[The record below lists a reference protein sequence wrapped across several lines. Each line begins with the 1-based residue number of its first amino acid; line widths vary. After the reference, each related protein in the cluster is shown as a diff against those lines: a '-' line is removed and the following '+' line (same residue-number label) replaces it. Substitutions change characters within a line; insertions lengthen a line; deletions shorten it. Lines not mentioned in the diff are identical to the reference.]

1 MGSQSRVKDFER
13 EEALQYQPGQRVE
26 LKSRPGVVDV
36 IAEYDPMM
44 VPPIWLA
51 NDPKPRYPH
60 ELNLLPKPVIGSGW
74 LRRGSRH
81 GSKHPVRQSHSNL
94 VTSGKMRPEVTHG

>member
-1 MGSQSRVKDFER
+1 MGSQFSHDGCDYQ
-13 EEALQYQPGQRVE
+13 EAHKYRPGQRVE
-26 LKSRPGVVDV
+26 LKASPGRVDV

-60 ELNLLPKPVIGSGW
+60 ELNLLGKPLMGTGW
-74 LRRGSRH
+74 LSLPKRRSAKYSGS
-81 GSKHPVRQSHSNL
+81 QSSTAL
-94 VTSGKMRPEVTHG
+94 VTSSQ

>member
-1 MGSQSRVKDFER
+1 MGSQFMTKDFER
-13 EEALQYQPGQRVE
+13 EEALRYQPGQRVE
-26 LKSRPGVVDV
+26 LKARPGVVDV

-60 ELNLLPKPVIGSGW
+60 ELNLLTQPIMGIGW
-74 LRRGSRH
+74 LSL
-81 GSKHPVRQSHSNL
+81 SKRPSAGHPVQQSRVQLAKS
-94 VTSGKMRPEVTHG
+94 SK

>member
-1 MGSQSRVKDFER
+1 MAFNFSADDFDQQ
-13 EEALQYQPGQRVE
+13 EALRYRPGQRVE
-26 LKSRPGVVDV
+26 LKASPGVVDI

-60 ELNLLPKPVIGSGW
+60 ELNLLAKPVMGIGW
-74 LRRGSRH
+74 LKLSKRH
-81 GSKHPVRQSHSNL
+81 PVGHPVRQSRVQLATHSQ
-94 VTSGKMRPEVTHG
+94 

>member
-1 MGSQSRVKDFER
+1 MVSNYNADNFDQQ
-13 EEALQYQPGQRVE
+13 EALRYRPGQRVE
-26 LKSRPGVVDV
+26 LTTSPGVVDV

-60 ELNLLPKPVIGSGW
+60 ELNLLTVPVKGISW
-74 LRRGSRH
+74 LRLSNRSAV
-81 GSKHPVRQSHSNL
+81 KHPVRRKCDRLAISS
-94 VTSGKMRPEVTHG
+94 K

>member
-1 MGSQSRVKDFER
+1 MGSQIRAKDIER
-13 EEALQYQPGQRVE
+13 EEALKYQPGQRVE
-26 LKSRPGVVDV
+26 LKSRPGAVDV

-60 ELNLLPKPVIGSGW
+60 ELNVLPKPVMGSTW
-74 LRRGSRH
+74 LGRAKRREQ
-81 GSKHPVRQSHSNL
+81 KHPVRQTRASL
-94 VTSGKMRPEVTHG
+94 TMSGKVRPEVAQS

>member
-1 MGSQSRVKDFER
+1 MNFHFSNDDFDR
-13 EEALQYQPGQRVE
+13 QEAFRYRPGQRVE
-26 LKSRPGVVDV
+26 LKERLGVVDV

-60 ELNLLPKPVIGSGW
+60 ELNLLPQRVKGLPW
-74 LRRGSRH
+74 LRLSKRTSVEPLVQPSRRYLVA
-81 GSKHPVRQSHSNL
+81 GSK
-94 VTSGKMRPEVTHG
+94 

>member
-1 MGSQSRVKDFER
+1 MGFNIGTMDFDQ

-26 LKSRPGVVDV
+26 LKTRPGVVDV

-60 ELNLLPKPVIGSGW
+60 ELNLLPKPVIGSVW
-74 LRRGSRH
+74 SKL
-81 GSKHPVRQSHSNL
+81 SKHRWAGSPGQKPG
-94 VTSGKMRPEVTHG
+94 VTLAASSR

>member
-1 MGSQSRVKDFER
+1 MDSKFSKDDFDKQ
-13 EEALQYQPGQRVE
+13 EALRYKPGQRVE
-26 LKSRPGVVDV
+26 LKSSPGRVDV

-60 ELNLLPKPVIGSGW
+60 ELNLLTPPVKPFNW
-74 LRRGSRH
+74 LRLSSRK
-81 GSKHPVRQSHSNL
+81 SVKHPVRQSCARVALS
-94 VTSGKMRPEVTHG
+94 SK

>member
-1 MGSQSRVKDFER
+1 MASNFGADDFDQQ
-13 EEALQYQPGQRVE
+13 EALRYSAGQRVE
-26 LKSRPGVVDV
+26 LKASPGVVDV

-60 ELNLLPKPVIGSGW
+60 ELNLLSRPVMAGTW
-74 LRRGSRH
+74 LSLSRLC
-81 GSKHPVRQSHSNL
+81 SLKYPVRHSPVHL
-94 VTSGKMRPEVTHG
+94 ATGG

>member
-1 MGSQSRVKDFER
+1 MVSNYKADNFDQQEVSRYR
-13 EEALQYQPGQRVE
+13 PGQRVE
-26 LKSRPGVVDV
+26 LKASPGVVDV

-60 ELNLLPKPVIGSGW
+60 ELNLVTVLDKGMGW
-74 LRRGSRH
+74 LRLSNRGAV
-81 GSKHPVRQSHSNL
+81 GHPVRRKCDRL
-94 VTSGKMRPEVTHG
+94 AITSK

>member
-1 MGSQSRVKDFER
+1 MGSYFSTNDLGQ
-13 EEALQYQPGQRVE
+13 EEALQYKPGQRVE
-26 LKSRPGVVDV
+26 LKASPGVVDI

-60 ELNLLPKPVIGSGW
+60 ELNLLAQPIMGIGW
-74 LRRGSRH
+74 LSLSKRPSAGHPVQQSRVQLAT
-81 GSKHPVRQSHSNL
+81 GSK
-94 VTSGKMRPEVTHG
+94 

>member
-1 MGSQSRVKDFER
+1 MGFNIGTMDFDQ

-26 LKSRPGVVDV
+26 LKTRPGVVDV

-60 ELNLLPKPVIGSGW
+60 ELNLLPRPVIHTVW
-74 LRRGSRH
+74 SRL
-81 GSKHPVRQSHSNL
+81 SKPRLIGHPGQKTLTPVATPSC
-94 VTSGKMRPEVTHG
+94 